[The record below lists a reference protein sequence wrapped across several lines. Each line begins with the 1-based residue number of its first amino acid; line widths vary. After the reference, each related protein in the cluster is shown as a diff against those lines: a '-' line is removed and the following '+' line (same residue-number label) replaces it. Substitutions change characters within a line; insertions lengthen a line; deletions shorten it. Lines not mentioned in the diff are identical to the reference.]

1 MSKLANFG
9 GPSHSSAASGRRVTK
24 RSSPEDWMRRL
35 LIALACFWL
44 LVGVV
49 LPLMDVV
56 DRATHLE
63 LVVKIEEPTE
73 AEKAE
78 DEFRGQVDIAGHV
91 VLLMREEGKKD
102 VLYIDNKAV
111 ETRRGK
117 AEVPGVYVE
126 FFEQRLRRIV
136 TDLARPDPAVDE
148 VLPVKPVDLQ
158 LTAEQRWQLD
168 GELLPPGEN
177 LVVFERFIGMANFF
191 DYFGLKGIT
200 QARTFVALANILLSI
215 TLIGFLV
222 WTLIR
227 PKVPFNQ
234 NGMLTLA
241 ILVVLAFQA
250 FRSIE
255 FLTQYMEASGLAQSV
270 WNSMRVGVYTTVIS
284 VTLAFLYAY
293 GIHRTRMFGKAF
305 FRVVAMI
312 PLFAPTMLY
321 GLSLVYLFGN
331 KGVITTGFFDKL
343 PWLAWDIQLYGLTGI
358 VIAEVVFTFPPA
370 FMILLVALSNT
381 DARLY
386 EASESLG
393 AGKIRTFFTVTI
405 PSIKFG
411 LLSAVFV
418 AFTLSFTDFGA
429 PKVVGGQF
437 NILAVDIYKQVIGQ
451 QNFGMGATVSI
462 ILLIPTVLAF
472 IADRI
477 VQRRATAVVT
487 ARSVPFVPKAHAVRD
502 TVYGSICSLIAAF
515 ILLMVFMAGV
525 ASLVKIWP
533 YAFTNP
539 ERYPQIW
546 TLKHY
551 LFDDVGG
558 GGYKAFWNSIKMAGL
573 TAVFGAIVTFTSAY
587 LIDKTK
593 GATLLRRTAYFLS
606 IIPLALPG
614 LVIGIAYIFF
624 FNKIQLNIPFT
635 GITFYNPFN
644 LLYGTMAILVICNV
658 IHFYTVSFLTATTAI
673 RQLDKEFESVAESMA
688 VPFYKTFLRVTVPVC
703 FPAILE
709 IAVFYFVSSMATVS
723 AVIFLYTS
731 DNPLASVAV
740 INMDDAGDTAPAA
753 AMCMLIVFANV
764 IVRSAAELISRGS
777 SAAPRDGDH
786 DNGGLRV
793 TGWAVQDL
801 IHRTGGK
808 M

>member
-1 MSKLANFG
+1 MTKLERLG
-9 GPSHSSAASGRRVTK
+9 GLFLRSAASGKRVTK
-24 RSSPEDWMRRL
+24 RSSPEDWVRRL
-35 LIALACFWL
+35 LIAFACFWL
-44 LVGVV
+44 MVGVV
-49 LPLMDVV
+49 LPLLDVV
-56 DRATHLE
+56 DRATHIE

-73 AEKAE
+73 QERAE
-78 DEFRGQVDIAGHV
+78 DEFRGQINIGGHV

-102 VLYIDNKAV
+102 VLYINNKPV

-126 FFEQRLRRIV
+126 FWEERFVRIV
-136 TDLARPDPAVDE
+136 CDLVRPDPVVDE
-148 VLPVKPVDLQ
+148 VLPVRPIELKRTP
-158 LTAEQRWQLD
+158 EQRWQLD
-168 GELLPPGEN
+168 DELIPPEEN
-177 LVVFERFIGMANFF
+177 LVVIERFIGMVNFF
-191 DYFGLKGIT
+191 DYFGLKGVS
-200 QARTFVALANILLSI
+200 QPRTFMALANILLAL
-215 TLIGFLV
+215 TLIGFFV
-222 WTLIR
+222 FTLIR
-227 PKVPFNQ
+227 PTVPFNQ
-234 NGMLTLA
+234 NGMLTIA
-241 ILVVLAFQA
+241 ILLLLAFQA
-250 FRSIE
+250 FGAIE
-255 FLTQYMEASGLAQSV
+255 FLTRHMEESGLAQSV
-270 WNSMRVGVYTTVIS
+270 WNSLRVGFYTTVIS

-305 FRVVAMI
+305 FRIVAMI

-331 KGVITTGFFDKL
+331 KGVITTGFFDYF
-343 PWLAWDIQLYGLTGI
+343 PWLAWDIHLYGLTGI

-411 LLSAVFV
+411 LLSAIFV

-472 IADRI
+472 VADRI

-487 ARSVPFVPKAHAVRD
+487 ARSVPFVPKTSRGRD
-502 TVYGSICSLIAAF
+502 LFFGSISSLIAAF

-539 ERYPQIW
+539 EQYPQLW

-551 LFDDVGG
+551 AFDDVGG
-558 GGYKAFWNSIKMAGL
+558 GGYAAFWNSIRMAAL
-573 TAVFGAIVTFTSAY
+573 TAVCGAFITFTSAY

-593 GATLLRRTAYFLS
+593 GTVWLRRTAYFLS

-624 FNKIQLNIPFT
+624 FNKTHLNIPFT
-635 GITFYNPFN
+635 GITFFNPFN
-644 LLYGTMAILVICNV
+644 FLYGTMAILVICNI

-731 DNPLASVAV
+731 ENPIASVAV

-753 AMCMLIVFANV
+753 AILMTATEAIGFSLV
-764 IVRSAAELISRGS
+764 
-777 SAAPRDGDH
+777 
-786 DNGGLRV
+786 
-793 TGWAVQDL
+793 
-801 IHRTGGK
+801 
-808 M
+808 

>member
-1 MSKLANFG
+1 MTKLERLG
-9 GPSHSSAASGRRVTK
+9 GFFFRSAASGKRVTK
-24 RSSPEDWMRRL
+24 RSSPEDWVRRL
-35 LIALACFWL
+35 LIAFACFWL
-44 LVGVV
+44 MVGVV
-49 LPLMDVV
+49 LPLLDVV
-56 DRATHLE
+56 DRATHIE

-73 AEKAE
+73 QERAE
-78 DEFRGQVDIAGHV
+78 DEFRGQINIGGHV

-102 VLYIDNKAV
+102 VLYINNKPV

-126 FFEQRLRRIV
+126 FWEERFTRV
-136 TDLARPDPAVDE
+136 VCDLVRPDPVVDE
-148 VLPVKPVDLQ
+148 VLPVKPIELRR
-158 LTAEQRWQLD
+158 TPEERWQLD
-168 GELLPPGEN
+168 DELIPPEEN
-177 LVVFERFIGMANFF
+177 LVVIERFIGMVNFF
-191 DYFGLKGIT
+191 DYFGLKGVS
-200 QARTFVALANILLSI
+200 QGRTFVALANILLAL
-215 TLIGFLV
+215 TLIGVFV
-222 WTLIR
+222 FSLIR
-227 PKVPFNQ
+227 PTVPFNQ
-234 NGMLTLA
+234 NGMLTIA
-241 ILVVLAFQA
+241 ILLILAFQA
-250 FRSIE
+250 FGAIE
-255 FLTQYMEASGLAQSV
+255 FLTSHMEESGLAQSV
-270 WNSMRVGVYTTVIS
+270 WNSLRVGFYTTVIS

-305 FRVVAMI
+305 FRIVAMI

-331 KGVITTGFFDKL
+331 KGVITTGFFDSL
-343 PWLAWDIQLYGLTGI
+343 PWLAWDIHLYGLTGI

-393 AGKIRTFFTVTI
+393 AGKVRTFFTVTI

-411 LLSAVFV
+411 LLSAIFV

-487 ARSVPFVPKAHAVRD
+487 ARSVPFVPKTSRGRD
-502 TVYGSICSLIAAF
+502 LFYGSISSLIAAF

-539 ERYPQIW
+539 EQYPQLW

-551 LFDDVGG
+551 AFDDVGG
-558 GGYKAFWNSIKMAGL
+558 GGYAAFWNSIRMAAL
-573 TAVFGAIVTFTSAY
+573 TAVCGAFITFTSAY

-593 GATLLRRTAYFLS
+593 GTVWLRRTAYFLS

-624 FNKIQLNIPFT
+624 FNKTHLNIPFT
-635 GITFYNPFN
+635 GITFFNPFN
-644 LLYGTMAILVICNV
+644 FLYGTMAILVICNI

-731 DNPLASVAV
+731 ENPIASVAV

-753 AMCMLIVFANV
+753 AMCMLIVLANV
-764 IVRSAAELISRGS
+764 IVRSLAEFVSR
-777 SAAPRDGDH
+777 RFK
-786 DNGGLRV
+786 RK
-793 TGWAVQDL
+793 TQGWRA
-801 IHRTGGK
+801 R
-808 M
+808 

>member
-1 MSKLANFG
+1 VRKLGSTG
-9 GPSHSSAASGRRVTK
+9 GLAFHPKAGGQRVTK
-24 RSSPEDWMRRL
+24 RSSPEDWVRRV
-35 LIALACFWL
+35 LIAFACVWL
-44 LVGVV
+44 MVGIV
-49 LPLMDVV
+49 LPLLDVV
-56 DRATHLE
+56 DRATHIE

-73 AEKAE
+73 QEKAE
-78 DEFRGQVDIAGHV
+78 DDFRGQINIAGHA

-102 VLYIDNKAV
+102 VLYIDNNPV
-111 ETRRGK
+111 EVSRGK

-126 FFEQRLRRIV
+126 LGDERIERV
-136 TDLARPDPAVDE
+136 VCDLARPDPVSPE
-148 VLPVKPVDLQ
+148 VLSVEPIEVKRRQ
-158 LTAEQRWQLD
+158 GQRWEVS
-168 GELLPPGEN
+168 GELLPAGEN
-177 LVVFERFIGMANFF
+177 LIVIERFIGMVNFF
-191 DYFGLKGIT
+191 DYFGLKGVS
-200 QARTFVALANILLSI
+200 QGRTFIALGNILLAIS
-215 TLIGFLV
+215 LIGFFI
-222 WTLIR
+222 WTLVR
-227 PKVPFNQ
+227 PTVPFNQ
-234 NGMLTLA
+234 NGMITIA
-241 ILVVLAFQA
+241 ILLVLAFQA

-255 FLTQYMEASGLAQSV
+255 FLTQYMEDSGLAQSV
-270 WNSMRVGVYTTVIS
+270 LNSLQVGLYTTFIS

-293 GIHRTRMFGKAF
+293 GIHRTQMFGKAF
-305 FRVVAMI
+305 FRIVAMI

-321 GLSLVYLFGN
+321 GLSLVYMFGN
-331 KGVITTGFFDKL
+331 KGVITTGFFDWL
-343 PWLAWDIQLYGLTGI
+343 PWLAWDIHLYGLRGI

-393 AGKIRTFFTVTI
+393 AGKVRTFFMVTI

-477 VQRRATAVVT
+477 VQRRATAIVT
-487 ARSVPFVPKAHAVRD
+487 ARSVPYVPKVSGARD
-502 TVYGSICSLIAAF
+502 TFFGSICTLIAAF

-533 YAFTNP
+533 YAFTDP
-539 ERYPQIW
+539 DKYPQLW

-551 LFDDVGG
+551 AFDDVGG
-558 GGYKAFWNSIKMAGL
+558 GGYAAFWNSIKMAAL
-573 TAVFGAIVTFTSAY
+573 TAVFGAFITFTSAY

-593 GATLLRRTAYFLS
+593 GAVMLRRIAYFLS
-606 IIPLALPG
+606 ILPLALPG

-624 FNKIQLNIPFT
+624 FNKTHLSIPFT
-635 GITFYNPFN
+635 GIEFYNPFN
-644 LLYGTMAILVICNV
+644 LLYGTMAILIICNI

-709 IAVFYFVSSMATVS
+709 ISVFYFVSSMATVS

-764 IVRSAAELISRGS
+764 VVRSFAELISR
-777 SAAPRDGDH
+777 RFK
-786 DNGGLRV
+786 RR
-793 TGWAVQDL
+793 TQGWRA
-801 IHRTGGK
+801 R
-808 M
+808 

>member
-1 MSKLANFG
+1 MREFDDQRGLSLK
-9 GPSHSSAASGRRVTK
+9 SEASGKRVTK
-24 RSSPEDWMRRL
+24 RSSAEDWVRRL
-35 LIALACFWL
+35 LIAFACLWL
-44 LVGVV
+44 VVGIV

-56 DRATHLE
+56 DRATHIE

-73 AEKAE
+73 QEKAE
-78 DEFRGQVDIAGHV
+78 DDFRGQIDVAGHV

-102 VLYIDNKAV
+102 VLYIDNKPAAA
-111 ETRRGK
+111 RRGK
-117 AEVPGVYVE
+117 AEVSGVYVE
-126 FFEQRLRRIV
+126 FGNERLERIV
-136 TDLARPDPAVDE
+136 CDLARPDPMSED
-148 VLPVKPVDLQ
+148 VLPVEPI
-158 LTAEQRWQLD
+158 EIIRGEGQRWIVN
-168 GELLPPGEN
+168 GEFLPPGEN
-177 LVVFERFIGMANFF
+177 LVLIERFIGMVNFF
-191 DYFGLKGIT
+191 DYFGLTGIS
-200 QARTFVALANILLSI
+200 QGRTFVALGNILLALS
-215 TLIGFLV
+215 LIGFFV
-222 WTLIR
+222 YSLIR
-227 PKVPFNQ
+227 PTMPFNQ
-234 NGMLTLA
+234 NGMLTIA
-241 ILVVLAFQA
+241 ILLVLAFQA

-255 FLTQYMEASGLAQSV
+255 FLAQYMQSSGLAQSV
-270 WNSMRVGVYTTVIS
+270 WNSLRVGLYTTAIS

-293 GIHRTRMFGKAF
+293 GIHRTQMIGKAF
-305 FRVVAMI
+305 FRIVAMI

-321 GLSLVYLFGN
+321 GLSLVYMFGN
-331 KGVITTGFFDKL
+331 KGVITTGFFNSL
-343 PWLAWDIQLYGLTGI
+343 PWLAWDIHLYGLTGI

-393 AGKIRTFFTVTI
+393 AGKVRTFFTVTI

-411 LLSAVFV
+411 LLSAIFV

-477 VQRRATAVVT
+477 VQRRATAIVT
-487 ARSVPFVPKAHAVRD
+487 ARSVPYMPKTSRLRD
-502 TVYGSICSLIAAF
+502 TFFGSICSLIAAF

-539 ERYPQIW
+539 ERYPQLW
-546 TLKHY
+546 TLAHY
-551 LFDDVGG
+551 SFDDVGG
-558 GGYKAFWNSIKMAGL
+558 GGYAAFWNSIRMAAL
-573 TAVFGAIVTFTSAY
+573 TALVGAIVTFTSAY

-593 GATLLRRTAYFLS
+593 GTVWLRRTAYFLS
-606 IIPLALPG
+606 ILPLALPG

-624 FNKIQLNIPFT
+624 FNKTHLSIPFT
-635 GITFYNPFN
+635 GITFFNPFN
-644 LLYGTMAILVICNV
+644 FLYGTMAILVICNI

-688 VPFYKTFLRVTVPVC
+688 VPFYRTFMRVTVPVC

-709 IAVFYFVSSMATVS
+709 IAVFYFVSSMATVA
-723 AVIFLYTS
+723 AVIFLYSS

-764 IVRSAAELISRGS
+764 IVRSLAELISR
-777 SAAPRDGDH
+777 RFK
-786 DNGGLRV
+786 RR
-793 TGWAVQDL
+793 TQGWRA
-801 IHRTGGK
+801 R
-808 M
+808 

>member
-1 MSKLANFG
+1 
-9 GPSHSSAASGRRVTK
+9 V
-24 RSSPEDWMRRL
+24 RRL
-35 LIALACFWL
+35 LIAFACFWL
-44 LVGVV
+44 IVGIV
-49 LPLMDVV
+49 LPLLDVV
-56 DRATHLE
+56 ERATHIE

-73 AEKAE
+73 QERAA
-78 DEFRGQVDIAGHV
+78 DDFRGQITVAGHI
-91 VLLMREEGKKD
+91 VLLLREEGKKD
-102 VLYIDNKAV
+102 VLYIDSKPVQA
-111 ETRRGK
+111 RRGK

-126 FFEQRLRRIV
+126 FAEERLERV
-136 TDLARPDPAVDE
+136 VCDLARPDSMSED
-148 VLPVKPVDLQ
+148 VLPVEPIEV
-158 LTAEQRWQLD
+158 ERGEGQRWKVS
-168 GELLPPGEN
+168 GELLPPGED
-177 LVVFERFIGMANFF
+177 LVVVKRFIGMANFF
-191 DYFGLKGIT
+191 DYFGLKGIS
-200 QARTFVALANILLSI
+200 QGRTFIALGNILLAFS
-215 TLIGFLV
+215 LIGFFVYTLV
-222 WTLIR
+222 R
-227 PKVPFNQ
+227 PTVPFNQ
-234 NGMLTLA
+234 RGMLTIA
-241 ILVVLAFQA
+241 ILLVLAFQA

-255 FLTQYMEASGLAQSV
+255 FLTQYMESSGLAQSV
-270 WNSMRVGVYTTVIS
+270 WNSLRVGLYTTFIS
-284 VTLAFLYAY
+284 VSLAFLYAY
-293 GIHRTRMFGKAF
+293 GIHRTQMFGKAF
-305 FRVVAMI
+305 FRIVAMI

-321 GLSLVYLFGN
+321 GLSLVYMFGN
-331 KGVITTGFFDKL
+331 KGVITTGFFDYF
-343 PWLAWDIQLYGLTGI
+343 PWLAWDIHLYGFVGI

-393 AGKIRTFFTVTI
+393 AGKIRTFFKVTI

-411 LLSAVFV
+411 LLSAIFV

-477 VQRRATAVVT
+477 VQRRATAIVT
-487 ARSVPFVPKAHAVRD
+487 ARSVPYVPKANRARD
-502 TVYGSICSLIAAF
+502 SFFGSICTLIAAF

-525 ASLVKIWP
+525 ASLVKTWP

-539 ERYPQIW
+539 ELYPQIW
-546 TLKHY
+546 TLAHY
-551 LFDDVGG
+551 AFDDVGG
-558 GGYKAFWNSIKMAGL
+558 GGYPAFWNSIRMAAL
-573 TAVFGAIVTFTSAY
+573 TALFGVVVTFTSAF

-593 GATLLRRTAYFLS
+593 GTVWLRRTAYFLS
-606 IIPLALPG
+606 ILPLALPG

-624 FNKIQLNIPFT
+624 FNKTHLSIPFT
-635 GITFYNPFN
+635 GIEFYNPFN
-644 LLYGTMAILVICNV
+644 LLYGTMAILVICNI

-709 IAVFYFVSSMATVS
+709 ISVFYFVSSMATVS
-723 AVIFLYTS
+723 AVIFLYSS

-764 IVRSAAELISRGS
+764 MVRSLAELVSR
-777 SAAPRDGDH
+777 RFK
-786 DNGGLRV
+786 RR
-793 TGWAVQDL
+793 TQGWRA
-801 IHRTGGK
+801 R
-808 M
+808 

>member
-1 MSKLANFG
+1 MSLLENIGGFAFNF
-9 GPSHSSAASGRRVTK
+9 AASGDRVTK
-24 RSSPEDWMRRL
+24 RSSAEDWVRRI
-35 LIALACFWL
+35 LIAFACFWL
-44 LVGVV
+44 IVGIV

-56 DRATHLE
+56 ERATHIE

-73 AEKAE
+73 QEKAAG
-78 DEFRGQVDIAGHV
+78 DFRGQIDVAGHT
-91 VLLMREEGKKD
+91 VLLMMEEGKKE
-102 VLYIDNKAV
+102 VLYIDNNPVK
-111 ETRRGK
+111 TRQRK
-117 AEVPGVYVE
+117 AEVSGVYVE
-126 FFEQRLRRIV
+126 LGDERINRV
-136 TDLARPDPAVDE
+136 VCDLARPDPMSKDVLAVEDIDVRRGE
-148 VLPVKPVDLQ
+148 G
-158 LTAEQRWQLD
+158 QRWEVS
-168 GELLPPGEN
+168 GELFPPGEN
-177 LVVFERFIGMANFF
+177 LVVVKRFIGMVNFF
-191 DYFGLKGIT
+191 EYFGLRGIS
-200 QARTFVALANILLSI
+200 QGRTFIALGNILLAI
-215 TLIGFLV
+215 TLIGFFV

-227 PKVPFNQ
+227 PTVPFNQ
-234 NGMLTLA
+234 NGMITVA
-241 ILVVLAFQA
+241 ILLVLAFQA

-255 FLTQYMEASGLAQSV
+255 FLTQYMESSGLAQSV
-270 WNSMRVGVYTTVIS
+270 WNSLRVGLYTTFIS

-293 GIHRTRMFGKAF
+293 GIHRTQMFGKAF
-305 FRVVAMI
+305 FRIVAMI

-321 GLSLVYLFGN
+321 GLSLVYMFGN
-331 KGVITTGFFDKL
+331 KGVITTGFFNYL
-343 PWLAWDIQLYGLTGI
+343 PWLAWDIHLYGLTGI

-393 AGKIRTFFTVTI
+393 AGKIKTFFKVTI

-411 LLSAVFV
+411 LLSAIFV

-477 VQRRATAVVT
+477 VQRRATAIVT
-487 ARSVPFVPKAHAVRD
+487 ARAVPYSPKANRARD
-502 TVYGSICSLIAAF
+502 TFYGSVCTLIAAF

-539 ERYPQIW
+539 EQYPQIW

-551 LFDDVGG
+551 AFDDVGG
-558 GGYKAFWNSIKMAGL
+558 GGYAAFWNSIRMAAL
-573 TAVFGAIVTFTSAY
+573 TALFGAVVTFTSAY

-593 GATLLRRTAYFLS
+593 GTVWLRRIAYFLS
-606 IIPLALPG
+606 ILPLALPG

-624 FNKIQLNIPFT
+624 FNNTHLSIPFT
-635 GITFYNPFN
+635 WIEFYNPFN
-644 LLYGTMAILVICNV
+644 LLYGTMAILVICNI

-723 AVIFLYTS
+723 AVIFLYSS

-740 INMDDAGDTAPAA
+740 INMSDAGDTAPAA

-764 IVRSAAELISRGS
+764 IVRSLAELVSR
-777 SAAPRDGDH
+777 RFK
-786 DNGGLRV
+786 RK
-793 TGWAVQDL
+793 TQGWRA
-801 IHRTGGK
+801 R
-808 M
+808 

>member
-1 MSKLANFG
+1 MLERFG
-9 GPSHSSAASGRRVTK
+9 GLSVHSADSGRRVTK
-24 RSSPEDWMRRL
+24 RSSAEDWVRRL
-35 LIALACFWL
+35 LIAFACFWL
-44 LVGVV
+44 MVGVV
-49 LPLMDVV
+49 LPLLDVV
-56 DRATHLE
+56 DRATHIE
-63 LVVKIEEPTE
+63 LAVKIEEPTE

-78 DEFRGQVDIAGHV
+78 DEFRGQIDIGGHV
-91 VLLMREEGKKD
+91 VLLMREEGQKD
-102 VLYIDNKAV
+102 VLYINNKPVAA
-111 ETRRGK
+111 RRGK
-117 AEVPGVYVE
+117 AEVPGVFVE
-126 FFEQRLRRIV
+126 FREERFVRVIC
-136 TDLARPDPAVDE
+136 DLARPDPISEE
-148 VLPVKPVDLQ
+148 VLPIQPI
-158 LTAEQRWQLD
+158 
-168 GELLPPGEN
+168 ELERNLAGQWLLNDVLFPPDEN
-177 LVVFERFIGMANFF
+177 LVLVERFIGMANFF
-191 DYFGLKGIT
+191 DYFGLKGIS
-200 QARTFVALANILLSI
+200 QGRTFMALANILLAI
-215 TLIGFLV
+215 VLIGFFV
-222 WTLIR
+222 FTLIR
-227 PKVPFNQ
+227 PTVPFNQ
-234 NGMLTLA
+234 NGMITIA
-241 ILVVLAFQA
+241 ILLVLAFQA
-250 FRSIE
+250 FGAIE
-255 FLTQYMEASGLAQSV
+255 FLTRHMEESGLAQSV
-270 WNSMRVGVYTTVIS
+270 WNSLRVGFYTTIIS

-305 FRVVAMI
+305 FRIVAMI

-321 GLSLVYLFGN
+321 GLSLVYMFGN

-343 PWLAWDIQLYGLTGI
+343 PWLAWDIHLYGLTGI

-393 AGKIRTFFTVTI
+393 ASKVRTFFTVTI

-411 LLSAVFV
+411 LLSAIFV

-487 ARSVPFVPKAHAVRD
+487 ARSVPFVPQASRVRD
-502 TVYGSICSLIAAF
+502 FFYGSISSLIATF

-539 ERYPQIW
+539 EQYPQIW

-551 LFDDVGG
+551 AFDDVGG
-558 GGYKAFWNSIKMAGL
+558 GGYAAFWNSIRMAAL
-573 TAVFGAIVTFTSAY
+573 TAICGAFITFTSAY

-593 GATLLRRTAYFLS
+593 GTVWLRRTAYFLS

-624 FNKIQLNIPFT
+624 FNKTQLNIPFT
-635 GITFYNPFN
+635 GITFFNPFN
-644 LLYGTMAILVICNV
+644 FLYGTMAILVICNI

-723 AVIFLYTS
+723 AVIFLYSS

-753 AMCMLIVFANV
+753 AMCMLIVIANI
-764 IVRSAAELISRGS
+764 IVRSLAELISR
-777 SAAPRDGDH
+777 RFK
-786 DNGGLRV
+786 RK
-793 TGWAVQDL
+793 TQGW
-801 IHRTGGK
+801 RSR
-808 M
+808 

>member
-1 MSKLANFG
+1 VSLLEHLGELFSISAGSKQ
-9 GPSHSSAASGRRVTK
+9 RVTK
-24 RSSPEDWMRRL
+24 KSSGEDWARRL

-44 LVGVV
+44 VVGVV
-49 LPLMDVV
+49 LPLLDVV
-56 DRATHLE
+56 DRATHIE
-63 LVVKIEEPTE
+63 LVVKVEEPTE
-73 AEKAE
+73 QEKAE
-78 DEFRGQVDIAGHV
+78 DDFRGQIDIAGHV
-91 VLLMREEGKKD
+91 VLLVREAGKRD
-102 VLYIDNKAV
+102 VLYIDNKQV
-111 ETRRGK
+111 EARRGK
-117 AEVPGVYVE
+117 AEAPGVYVE
-126 FFEQRLRRIV
+126 FSDERIERIV
-136 TDLARPDPAVDE
+136 CDLARPDPISQE
-148 VLPVKPVDLQ
+148 TLPIEPIEIKR
-158 LTAEQRWQLD
+158 TAQQRWQVD
-168 GELLPPGEN
+168 DVVMPPEDELV
-177 LVVFERFIGMANFF
+177 LVKRFIGMANFF
-191 DYFGLKGIT
+191 DYFGLKGVS
-200 QARTFVALANILLSI
+200 QGRTFIALANILLAI
-215 TLIGFLV
+215 ALIGFFV
-222 WTLIR
+222 FTLIR
-227 PKVPFNQ
+227 PSVPFNQ
-234 NGMLTLA
+234 SGMLTIA
-241 ILVVLAFQA
+241 ILLILVFQA
-250 FRSIE
+250 FGAID
-255 FLTQYMEASGLAQSV
+255 FLTSHMEASGLAQSV
-270 WNSMRVGVYTTVIS
+270 WNSLRVGLYTTFIS

-305 FRVVAMI
+305 FRIVAMI

-321 GLSLVYLFGN
+321 GLSLVYMFGN
-331 KGVITTGFFDKL
+331 KGVITTGFFDYF
-343 PWLAWDIQLYGLTGI
+343 PWLAWDIHLYGLTGI

-393 AGKIRTFFTVTI
+393 ASKVRTFFTVTI

-487 ARSVPFVPKAHAVRD
+487 ARSVPLVPKTSRVRD
-502 TVYGSICSLIAAF
+502 TFYGIICSLIAAF

-539 ERYPQIW
+539 EQYPQLW

-558 GGYKAFWNSIKMAGL
+558 GGYAAFWNSIEMSAL
-573 TAVFGAIVTFTSAY
+573 TALCGAFITFTSAY

-593 GATLLRRTAYFLS
+593 GTVWLRRSAYFLS

-624 FNKIQLNIPFT
+624 FNKTQLSIPFT

-644 LLYGTMAILVICNV
+644 LLYGTMAILVISNI

-731 DNPLASVAV
+731 ENPLASVAV

-764 IVRSAAELISRGS
+764 IVRSLAELVSR
-777 SAAPRDGDH
+777 RFK
-786 DNGGLRV
+786 RK
-793 TGWAVQDL
+793 TQGW
-801 IHRTGGK
+801 RSR
-808 M
+808 

>member
-1 MSKLANFG
+1 MLERFG
-9 GPSHSSAASGRRVTK
+9 GLSVHSADSGRRVTK
-24 RSSPEDWMRRL
+24 RSSAEDWVRRL
-35 LIALACFWL
+35 LIAFACFWL
-44 LVGVV
+44 MVGVV
-49 LPLMDVV
+49 LPLLDVV
-56 DRATHLE
+56 DRATHIE
-63 LVVKIEEPTE
+63 LMVKIEEPTE

-78 DEFRGQVDIAGHV
+78 DEFRGQIDIGGHV
-91 VLLMREEGKKD
+91 VLLMREEGQKD
-102 VLYIDNKAV
+102 VLYINNKPVAA
-111 ETRRGK
+111 RRGK
-117 AEVPGVYVE
+117 AEVPGVFVE
-126 FFEQRLRRIV
+126 FREERFQRIIC
-136 TDLARPDPAVDE
+136 DLARPDPVSEE
-148 VLPVKPVDLQ
+148 VLPIQPI
-158 LTAEQRWQLD
+158 
-168 GELLPPGEN
+168 ELKRNPAGQWLLNDELFPPEEN
-177 LVVFERFIGMANFF
+177 LVLVERFIGMANFF
-191 DYFGLKGIT
+191 DYFGLKGIS
-200 QARTFVALANILLSI
+200 QGRTFMALANILLAI
-215 TLIGFLV
+215 TLIGFFV
-222 WTLIR
+222 FTLIR
-227 PKVPFNQ
+227 PTVPFNQ
-234 NGMLTLA
+234 NGMLTIA
-241 ILVVLAFQA
+241 ILLVLAFQA
-250 FRSIE
+250 FGAIE
-255 FLTQYMEASGLAQSV
+255 FLTRHMEESGLAQSV
-270 WNSMRVGVYTTVIS
+270 WNSLRVGFYTTVIS

-305 FRVVAMI
+305 FRIVAMI

-343 PWLAWDIQLYGLTGI
+343 PWLAWDIHLYGLTGI

-393 AGKIRTFFTVTI
+393 ASKIRTFFTVTI

-411 LLSAVFV
+411 LLSAIFV

-487 ARSVPFVPKAHAVRD
+487 ARSVPFVPQASRVRD
-502 TVYGSICSLIAAF
+502 LFYGSISSLIATF

-539 ERYPQIW
+539 EQYPQIW

-551 LFDDVGG
+551 AFDDVGG
-558 GGYKAFWNSIKMAGL
+558 GGYAAFWNSIRMAAL
-573 TAVFGAIVTFTSAY
+573 TAVCGAFITFTSAY

-593 GATLLRRTAYFLS
+593 GTVWLRRTAYFLS

-624 FNKIQLNIPFT
+624 FNKTQLNIPFT
-635 GITFYNPFN
+635 GITFFNPFN
-644 LLYGTMAILVICNV
+644 FLYGTMAILVICNI

-723 AVIFLYTS
+723 AVIFLYSS

-753 AMCMLIVFANV
+753 AMCMLIVIANI
-764 IVRSAAELISRGS
+764 IVRSLAELVSR
-777 SAAPRDGDH
+777 RFK
-786 DNGGLRV
+786 RK
-793 TGWAVQDL
+793 TQGW
-801 IHRTGGK
+801 RSR
-808 M
+808 

>member
-1 MSKLANFG
+1 MRKFDSLEGLSLTSEASKKRITKK
-9 GPSHSSAASGRRVTK
+9 SSREDWVRRV
-24 RSSPEDWMRRL
+24 
-35 LIALACFWL
+35 LIAFACFWL
-44 LVGVV
+44 LVGIVF
-49 LPLMDVV
+49 PLIDVV
-56 DRATHLE
+56 DRATHIE
-63 LVVKIEEPTE
+63 LVVRIEEPTE
-73 AEKAE
+73 QEKAE
-78 DEFRGQVDIAGHV
+78 DDFRGQINVAGHS
-91 VLLMREEGKKD
+91 VLLMLEDGKKE
-102 VLYIDNKAV
+102 VLYIDGKPV
-111 ETRRGK
+111 ETRRRV
-117 AEVPGVYVE
+117 AEVSGVYVE
-126 FFEQRLRRIV
+126 LGDERIDRV
-136 TDLARPDPAVDE
+136 VCDIARPDPLSE
-148 VLPVKPVDLQ
+148 EILPVSPIEIVR
-158 LTAEQRWQLD
+158 TAGQRWQVS
-168 GELLPPGEN
+168 GELLSAGN
-177 LVVFERFIGMANFF
+177 DTMVIQRFIGLRNFF
-191 DYFGLKGIT
+191 DYFGLKGIS
-200 QARTFVALANILLSI
+200 QGRTFVALANILLAI
-215 TLIGFLV
+215 VLIVFLV
-222 WTLIR
+222 YTLIR
-227 PKVPFNQ
+227 PTVPFNQ
-234 NGMLTLA
+234 NSMLTLA
-241 ILVVLAFQA
+241 ILVLLAFQA
-250 FRSIE
+250 FGAIE
-255 FLTQYMEASGLAQSV
+255 FLIQYMQESTLAQSV
-270 WNSMRVGVYTTVIS
+270 WNSLRVGLYTTIIS

-293 GIHRTRMFGKAF
+293 GIHRTLMVGKAF
-305 FRVVAMI
+305 FRIVAMI

-321 GLSLVYLFGN
+321 GLSLVYMFGN
-331 KGVITTGFFDKL
+331 KGVITTGFFESL
-343 PWLAWDIQLYGLTGI
+343 PWLAWDINLYGLTGI

-386 EASESLG
+386 EAAESLG
-393 AGKIRTFFTVTI
+393 AGKVRTFFTVTI

-411 LLSAVFV
+411 LLSAIFV

-429 PKVVGGQF
+429 PKIVGGQF

-477 VQRRATAVVT
+477 VQRRATAIVT
-487 ARSVPFVPKAHAVRD
+487 ARSVPFTPNTSRLRD
-502 TVYGSICSLIAAF
+502 TIFGSICSLIAAF

-539 ERYPQIW
+539 EKYPQLW
-546 TLKHY
+546 TLKNY
-551 LFDDVGG
+551 AFDDVGG
-558 GGYKAFWNSIKMAGL
+558 GGYRAFWNSIKMAGL
-573 TAVFGAIVTFTSAY
+573 TAIFGAFVTFTSAY

-593 GATLLRRTAYFLS
+593 GAAWLRRSAYFLS
-606 IIPLALPG
+606 ILPLALPG

-624 FNKIQLNIPFT
+624 FNKTHFTIPFT
-635 GITFYNPFN
+635 GIEFWNPFN

-740 INMDDAGDTAPAA
+740 VNMDDAGDTAPAA

-764 IVRSAAELISRGS
+764 IVRSAAELVSRRFKRKTQ
-777 SAAPRDGDH
+777 AWRD
-786 DNGGLRV
+786 R
-793 TGWAVQDL
+793 
-801 IHRTGGK
+801 
-808 M
+808 

>member
-1 MSKLANFG
+1 MAFSPKAG
-9 GPSHSSAASGRRVTK
+9 GQRVIK
-24 RSSPEDWMRRL
+24 KSSPEDWVRRV
-35 LIALACFWL
+35 LIAFACFWL
-44 LVGVV
+44 IVGIV

-56 DRATHLE
+56 DRATHIE

-73 AEKAE
+73 QEKAE
-78 DEFRGQVDIAGHV
+78 DDFRGQIDVAGHT

-102 VLYIDNKAV
+102 VLFIDNKPV

-117 AEVPGVYVE
+117 AEIAGVYVE
-126 FFEQRLRRIV
+126 FGDERIQRIV
-136 TDLARPDPAVDE
+136 CDLARPDSMSEDVISVEPIE
-148 VLPVKPVDLQ
+148 V
-158 LTAEQRWQLD
+158 EREGQRWKVS
-168 GELLPPGEN
+168 GALLPAGEN
-177 LVVFERFIGMANFF
+177 LIVIERFIGMVNFF
-191 DYFGLKGIT
+191 DYFGLKGVS
-200 QARTFVALANILLSI
+200 QGRTFIALGNILLAI
-215 TLIGFLV
+215 TLIGFFV
-222 WTLIR
+222 WTLVR
-227 PKVPFNQ
+227 PTVPFNQ
-234 NGMLTLA
+234 NGMLTIAVL
-241 ILVVLAFQA
+241 LVLAFQA

-270 WNSMRVGVYTTVIS
+270 WNSLRVGLYTTFIS

-293 GIHRTRMFGKAF
+293 GIHRTQMFGKAF
-305 FRVVAMI
+305 FRIVAMI

-321 GLSLVYLFGN
+321 GLSLVYMFGN
-331 KGVITTGFFDKL
+331 KGVITTGFFDWL
-343 PWLAWDIQLYGLTGI
+343 PWLAWDIHLYGFRGI

-393 AGKIRTFFTVTI
+393 AGKVRTFFMVTI
-405 PSIKFG
+405 PSTKFG

-477 VQRRATAVVT
+477 VQRRATAIVT
-487 ARSVPFVPKAHAVRD
+487 ARSVPYVPKANRARD
-502 TVYGSICSLIAAF
+502 TFFGSICSLIATF

-539 ERYPQIW
+539 EQYPQIW
-546 TLKHY
+546 TLMHY
-551 LFDDVGG
+551 AFDDVGG
-558 GGYKAFWNSIKMAGL
+558 GGYAAFWNSIKMAAL
-573 TAVFGAIVTFTSAY
+573 TAVIGAFVTFTSAY

-593 GATLLRRTAYFLS
+593 GAVMLRRIAYFLS
-606 IIPLALPG
+606 ILPLALPG

-624 FNKIQLNIPFT
+624 FNKTHLSIPFT
-635 GITFYNPFN
+635 GIEFYNPFN
-644 LLYGTMAILVICNV
+644 LLYGTMAILIICNI
-658 IHFYTVSFLTATTAI
+658 IHFYTVSFLIATTAI
-673 RQLDKEFESVAESMA
+673 RQLDKEFEPVAESMA

-703 FPAILE
+703 FPLRGTSCGS
-709 IAVFYFVSSMATVS
+709 FDCGFV
-723 AVIFLYTS
+723 IS
-731 DNPLASVAV
+731 DFGLN
-740 INMDDAGDTAPAA
+740 
-753 AMCMLIVFANV
+753 
-764 IVRSAAELISRGS
+764 
-777 SAAPRDGDH
+777 RDG
-786 DNGGLRV
+786 
-793 TGWAVQDL
+793 L
-801 IHRTGGK
+801 IRFGIWDSGFRIE
-808 M
+808 MN

>member
-1 MSKLANFG
+1 VSKLESTAGLAF
-9 GPSHSSAASGRRVTK
+9 SSKSSGRRVTK

-49 LPLMDVV
+49 LPLLDVV
-56 DRATHLE
+56 DRATHIE
-63 LVVKIEEPTE
+63 LVVRIEEPTE

-78 DEFRGQVDIAGHV
+78 DDFRGQIDIAGHV
-91 VLLMREEGKKD
+91 VLLMREDGQKD
-102 VLYIDNKAV
+102 VLYINNQPV
-111 ETRRGK
+111 EARRGK

-126 FFEQRLRRIV
+126 FYEEQLKRV
-136 TDLARPDPAVDE
+136 VCDLARPDPAVED
-148 VLPVKPVDLQ
+148 VLPVKPVEVRRTSQENWQVDDRL
-158 LTAEQRWQLD
+158 LTRQ
-168 GELLPPGEN
+168 EN
-177 LVVFERFIGMANFF
+177 LAVIERFIGMANFF

-200 QARTFVALANILLSI
+200 QGRTFIALANILLSL
-215 TLIGFLV
+215 TLIGFFV

-227 PKVPFNQ
+227 PTVPFNQ

-241 ILVVLAFQA
+241 ILLILAFQA

-255 FLTQYMEASGLAQSV
+255 FLTHYMEASGLAQSV
-270 WNSMRVGVYTTVIS
+270 WNSMRVGFYTTVIS

-343 PWLAWDIQLYGLTGI
+343 PWLAWDIHLYGLTGI

-393 AGKIRTFFTVTI
+393 AGKVRTFFSVTI

-487 ARSVPFVPKAHAVRD
+487 ARSVPFVPKAHPLRD
-502 TVYGSICSLIAAF
+502 TAYGGICSLIATF

-558 GGYKAFWNSIKMAGL
+558 GGYAAFWNSIEMAGL

-593 GATLLRRTAYFLS
+593 GAVLLRRTAYFLS

-624 FNKIQLNIPFT
+624 FNKTHLNIPFT
-635 GITFYNPFN
+635 GIQFYNPFN
-644 LLYGTMAILVICNV
+644 LLYGTMAILIICNV

-764 IVRSAAELISRGS
+764 VVRSLAELVSR
-777 SAAPRDGDH
+777 RFK
-786 DNGGLRV
+786 RK
-793 TGWAVQDL
+793 TQGW
-801 IHRTGGK
+801 RER
-808 M
+808 

>member
-1 MSKLANFG
+1 M
-9 GPSHSSAASGRRVTK
+9 
-24 RSSPEDWMRRL
+24 
-35 LIALACFWL
+35 
-44 LVGVV
+44 VGIV
-49 LPLMDVV
+49 LPLLDVV
-56 DRATHLE
+56 DRATHIE

-73 AEKAE
+73 QEKAE
-78 DEFRGQVDIAGHV
+78 DDFRGQIDVAGHV

-102 VLYIDNKAV
+102 VLYIDNKPV
-111 ETRRGK
+111 EARRGK
-117 AEVPGVYVE
+117 AEISGVYVE
-126 FFEQRLRRIV
+126 LGAERIERV
-136 TDLARPDPAVDE
+136 VCDLARPDPMSED
-148 VLPVKPVDLQ
+148 VLPVEPI
-158 LTAEQRWQLD
+158 EIER
-168 GELLPPGEN
+168 GEGQAWKVSGEFLPMGEN
-177 LVVFERFIGMANFF
+177 LVIVERFIGMVNFF
-191 DYFGLKGIT
+191 DYFGLTGIS
-200 QARTFVALANILLSI
+200 QGRTFVALGNILLALS
-215 TLIGFLV
+215 LIGFFIY
-222 WTLIR
+222 TLIR
-227 PKVPFNQ
+227 PTVPFNQ
-234 NGMLTLA
+234 NGMLTIA
-241 ILVVLAFQA
+241 ILLVLAFQA

-255 FLTQYMEASGLAQSV
+255 FLAQYMEASGLAQSV
-270 WNSMRVGVYTTVIS
+270 WNSLRVGLYTTVIS
-284 VTLAFLYAY
+284 VSLAFLYAY
-293 GIHRTRMFGKAF
+293 GIHRTQMFGKAF
-305 FRVVAMI
+305 FRIVAMI

-321 GLSLVYLFGN
+321 GLSLVYMFGN
-331 KGVITTGFFDKL
+331 KGVITTGFFDHY
-343 PWLAWDIQLYGLTGI
+343 PWLAWDIHLYGLTGI

-393 AGKIRTFFTVTI
+393 AGKIKTFFKVTI

-411 LLSAVFV
+411 LLSAIFV

-472 IADRI
+472 IADRV
-477 VQRRATAVVT
+477 VQRRATAIVT
-487 ARSVPFVPKAHAVRD
+487 ARSVPYMPKANRVRD
-502 TVYGSICSLIAAF
+502 NFFGSICTLIAAF

-551 LFDDVGG
+551 TFDDVGG
-558 GGYKAFWNSIKMAGL
+558 GGYAAFWNSIRMAAL
-573 TAVFGAIVTFTSAY
+573 TALCGAFVTFTSAY

-593 GATLLRRTAYFLS
+593 GTVWLRRTAYFLS
-606 IIPLALPG
+606 ILPLALPG

-624 FNKIQLNIPFT
+624 FNKTHLSIPFT
-635 GITFYNPFN
+635 GITFFNPFN
-644 LLYGTMAILVICNV
+644 FLYGTMAILVICNI

-709 IAVFYFVSSMATVS
+709 ISVFYFVSSMATVS

-764 IVRSAAELISRGS
+764 IVRSLAELISR
-777 SAAPRDGDH
+777 RFK
-786 DNGGLRV
+786 RR
-793 TGWAVQDL
+793 TQGWRA
-801 IHRTGGK
+801 R
-808 M
+808 

>member
-1 MSKLANFG
+1 MTALENALGFVFG
-9 GPSHSSAASGRRVTK
+9 SRGDSQRVTQK
-24 RSSPEDWMRRL
+24 TSSEDWMRRL

-49 LPLMDVV
+49 LPLLDVV
-56 DRATHLE
+56 DRATHIE
-63 LVVKIEEPTE
+63 LVVKIEEPTA
-73 AEKAE
+73 AEKEE
-78 DEFRGQVDIAGHV
+78 DDFRGQIDIAGHS
-91 VLLMREEGKKD
+91 VLLMREDGKRD
-102 VLYIDNKAV
+102 VLYINNKPV
-111 ETRRGK
+111 QTRRGK
-117 AEVPGVYVE
+117 GEVPGVYVE
-126 FFEQRLRRIV
+126 FHQERLRRIV
-136 TDLARPDPAVDE
+136 VDLARPDPISEE
-148 VLPVKPVDLQ
+148 VLPIEPVEAL
-158 LTAEQRWQLD
+158 LTTQQRWRVNENLM
-168 GELLPPGEN
+168 PAGEN
-177 LVVFERFIGMANFF
+177 LMLVERFIGLANFF
-191 DYFGLKGIT
+191 DYFGLKGIS
-200 QARTFVALANILLSI
+200 QGRTFVALANILLSI
-215 TLIGFLV
+215 TLIGFLI

-227 PKVPFNQ
+227 PTVPFNQ

-241 ILVVLAFQA
+241 ILLVLAFQA

-343 PWLAWDIQLYGLTGI
+343 PWLAWDIHLYGLTGI

-411 LLSAVFV
+411 LLSATFV

-487 ARSVPFVPKAHAVRD
+487 ARSVPFAPKTSPLRD
-502 TVYGSICSLIAAF
+502 TIYGSICSAIAAF

-539 ERYPQIW
+539 DRYPQLW
-546 TLKHY
+546 TLSHY
-551 LFDDVGG
+551 TFDDVGG
-558 GGYKAFWNSIKMAGL
+558 GGYAAFWNSIKMAGL
-573 TAVFGAIVTFTSAY
+573 TAVFGAFVTFTSAY

-593 GATLLRRTAYFLS
+593 GAVLLRRAAYFLS

-624 FNKIQLNIPFT
+624 FNKPQLGIPFT
-635 GITFYNPFN
+635 DITFYNPFN
-644 LLYGTMAILVICNV
+644 LLYGTMAILIICNI

-723 AVIFLYTS
+723 AVIFLYSS

-764 IVRSAAELISRGS
+764 VVRSFAELVSR
-777 SAAPRDGDH
+777 RFK
-786 DNGGLRV
+786 RK
-793 TGWAVQDL
+793 TQGWRA
-801 IHRTGGK
+801 R
-808 M
+808 

>member
-1 MSKLANFG
+1 VSLLEHLGELFSNSAGSKQ
-9 GPSHSSAASGRRVTK
+9 RVTK
-24 RSSPEDWMRRL
+24 KSSGEDWVRRL

-44 LVGVV
+44 VVGVV
-49 LPLMDVV
+49 LPLLDVV
-56 DRATHLE
+56 DRATHIE
-63 LVVKIEEPTE
+63 LVVKVEEPTE
-73 AEKAE
+73 QEKAE
-78 DEFRGQVDIAGHV
+78 DDFRGQIDIAGHV
-91 VLLMREEGKKD
+91 VLLVREAGKRD
-102 VLYIDNKAV
+102 VLYIDNKQV
-111 ETRRGK
+111 EARRGK

-126 FFEQRLRRIV
+126 FRDERIERIV
-136 TDLARPDPAVDE
+136 CDLARPDPIRQE
-148 VLPVKPVDLQ
+148 TLPIEPIEIKR
-158 LTAEQRWQLD
+158 TAQQRWQVD
-168 GELLPPGEN
+168 DVVMPPEDELV
-177 LVVFERFIGMANFF
+177 LVKRFIGMANFF
-191 DYFGLKGIT
+191 DYFGLKGVS
-200 QARTFVALANILLSI
+200 QGRTFIALANILLAI
-215 TLIGFLV
+215 ALIGFFV
-222 WTLIR
+222 FTLIR
-227 PKVPFNQ
+227 PSMPFNQ
-234 NGMLTLA
+234 NGMLTIA
-241 ILVVLAFQA
+241 ILLVLVFQA
-250 FRSIE
+250 FGAIE
-255 FLTQYMEASGLAQSV
+255 FLTSHMESSGLAQSV
-270 WNSMRVGVYTTVIS
+270 WNSLRVGIYTTFIS

-305 FRVVAMI
+305 FRIVAMI

-321 GLSLVYLFGN
+321 GLSLVYMFGN
-331 KGVITTGFFDKL
+331 KGVITTGFFDYF
-343 PWLAWDIQLYGLTGI
+343 PWLAWDIHLYGLTGI

-393 AGKIRTFFTVTI
+393 ASKIRTFFTVTI

-487 ARSVPFVPKAHAVRD
+487 ARSVPFVPKTSRVRD
-502 TVYGSICSLIAAF
+502 TFYGIICSLIAAF

-539 ERYPQIW
+539 EQYPQLW

-558 GGYKAFWNSIKMAGL
+558 GGYAAFWNSIEMSAL
-573 TAVFGAIVTFTSAY
+573 TALCGALITFTSAY

-593 GATLLRRTAYFLS
+593 GTVWLRRSAYFLS

-624 FNKIQLNIPFT
+624 FNKTQLSIPFT

-644 LLYGTMAILVICNV
+644 LLYGTMAILVISNI

-731 DNPLASVAV
+731 ENPLASVAV

-764 IVRSAAELISRGS
+764 MVRSLAELVSR
-777 SAAPRDGDH
+777 RFK
-786 DNGGLRV
+786 RK
-793 TGWAVQDL
+793 TQGW
-801 IHRTGGK
+801 RSR
-808 M
+808 

>member
-1 MSKLANFG
+1 MAI
-9 GPSHSSAASGRRVTK
+9 V
-24 RSSPEDWMRRL
+24 
-35 LIALACFWL
+35 LIA
-44 LVGVV
+44 
-49 LPLMDVV
+49 
-56 DRATHLE
+56 
-63 LVVKIEEPTE
+63 
-73 AEKAE
+73 
-78 DEFRGQVDIAGHV
+78 
-91 VLLMREEGKKD
+91 
-102 VLYIDNKAV
+102 
-111 ETRRGK
+111 
-117 AEVPGVYVE
+117 
-126 FFEQRLRRIV
+126 
-136 TDLARPDPAVDE
+136 
-148 VLPVKPVDLQ
+148 
-158 LTAEQRWQLD
+158 
-168 GELLPPGEN
+168 
-177 LVVFERFIGMANFF
+177 
-191 DYFGLKGIT
+191 
-200 QARTFVALANILLSI
+200 
-215 TLIGFLV
+215 FLV
-222 WTLIR
+222 YTLIR
-227 PKVPFNQ
+227 PTVPFNQ
-234 NGMLTLA
+234 NGILTLA
-241 ILVVLAFQA
+241 ILVLLAFQA
-250 FRSIE
+250 FGSIE
-255 FLTQYMEASGLAQSV
+255 LLTRYMQESTLAQSV
-270 WNSMRVGVYTTVIS
+270 WNSLRVGLHTTVIS

-293 GIHRTRMFGKAF
+293 GIHRTLMVGKAF
-305 FRVVAMI
+305 FRIVAMI

-321 GLSLVYLFGN
+321 GLSLVYMFGN
-331 KGVITTGFFDKL
+331 KGVITTGFFEYL
-343 PWLAWDIQLYGLTGI
+343 PWLAWDINLYGLTGI

-386 EASESLG
+386 EAAESLG
-393 AGKIRTFFTVTI
+393 AGKVRTFFTVTI

-411 LLSAVFV
+411 LLSAIFV

-429 PKVVGGQF
+429 PKIVGGQF

-477 VQRRATAVVT
+477 VQRRATAIVT
-487 ARSVPFVPKAHAVRD
+487 ARSVPFTPKTSRVRD
-502 TVYGSICSLIAAF
+502 TIYGGICSLIAAF

-539 ERYPQIW
+539 EKYPQIW

-558 GGYKAFWNSIKMAGL
+558 GGYAAFWNSIRMAGL
-573 TAVFGAIVTFTSAY
+573 TAVFGAFVTFTSAY

-593 GATLLRRTAYFLS
+593 GAVWLRRSAYFLS
-606 IIPLALPG
+606 ILPLALPG

-624 FNKIQLNIPFT
+624 FNKTHFTIPFT
-635 GITFYNPFN
+635 GIEFWNPLN

-731 DNPLASVAV
+731 ENPLASVAV
-740 INMDDAGDTAPAA
+740 VNMDDAGDTAPAA

-764 IVRSAAELISRGS
+764 IVRSGAELISRRFKRKTQ
-777 SAAPRDGDH
+777 AWRD
-786 DNGGLRV
+786 R
-793 TGWAVQDL
+793 
-801 IHRTGGK
+801 
-808 M
+808 

>member
-1 MSKLANFG
+1 MSILKNLEGLFSFG
-9 GPSHSSAASGRRVTK
+9 SGASGERVTK
-24 RSSPEDWMRRL
+24 RSSGEDWVRRL
-35 LIALACFWL
+35 LIAFACFWL
-44 LVGVV
+44 IVGIV

-56 DRATHLE
+56 DRATHIE

-73 AEKAE
+73 QEKAA
-78 DEFRGQVDIAGHV
+78 DDFRGQINVAGHT
-91 VLLMREEGKKD
+91 VLLMMEEGKKE
-102 VLYIDNKAV
+102 VLYIDNDPVK
-111 ETRRGK
+111 TRQRK
-117 AEVPGVYVE
+117 AEVSGVYVE
-126 FFEQRLRRIV
+126 LGDERIERV
-136 TDLARPDPAVDE
+136 VCDLARPDPMSKD
-148 VLPVKPVDLQ
+148 VLPVEAIDVRRG
-158 LTAEQRWQLD
+158 EGQRWEVS
-168 GELLPPGEN
+168 GELMPPGEN
-177 LVVFERFIGMANFF
+177 LVVIKRFIGMVNFF
-191 DYFGLKGIT
+191 EYFGLTGIS
-200 QARTFVALANILLSI
+200 QGRTFIALGNILLAI
-215 TLIGFLV
+215 TLIGFFV

-227 PKVPFNQ
+227 PTVPFNQ
-234 NGMLTLA
+234 NGMLTIA
-241 ILVVLAFQA
+241 ILLVLAFQA

-255 FLTQYMEASGLAQSV
+255 FLTQYMESSGLAQSV
-270 WNSMRVGVYTTVIS
+270 WNSLRVGLYTTFIS

-293 GIHRTRMFGKAF
+293 GIHRTQMFGKAF
-305 FRVVAMI
+305 FRIVAMI

-321 GLSLVYLFGN
+321 GLSLVYMFGN
-331 KGVITTGFFDKL
+331 KGVITTGFFDYL
-343 PWLAWDIQLYGLTGI
+343 PWLAWDINLYGLTGI

-393 AGKIRTFFTVTI
+393 AGKIKTFFKVTI

-411 LLSAVFV
+411 LLSATFV

-477 VQRRATAVVT
+477 VQRRATAIVT
-487 ARSVPFVPKAHAVRD
+487 ARAVPYVPKANRGRD
-502 TVYGSICSLIAAF
+502 TFYGSICTLIATF

-525 ASLVKIWP
+525 ASLVKTWP

-539 ERYPQIW
+539 ELYPQLW

-551 LFDDVGG
+551 AFDDVGG
-558 GGYKAFWNSIKMAGL
+558 GGYAAFWNSIRMAAL
-573 TAVFGAIVTFTSAY
+573 TALFGAVVTFTSAY

-593 GATLLRRTAYFLS
+593 GTVWLRRIAYFLS
-606 IIPLALPG
+606 ILPLALPG

-624 FNKIQLNIPFT
+624 FNKTHLSIPFT
-635 GITFYNPFN
+635 GIEFYSPFN
-644 LLYGTMAILVICNV
+644 LLYGTMAILVICNI

-764 IVRSAAELISRGS
+764 IVRSLAELVR
-777 SAAPRDGDH
+777 R
-786 DNGGLRV
+786 RFKRK
-793 TGWAVQDL
+793 TQGWRA
-801 IHRTGGK
+801 R
-808 M
+808 

>member
-1 MSKLANFG
+1 VRKLESPGGLAIHSK
-9 GPSHSSAASGRRVTK
+9 ASGRRVTK
-24 RSSPEDWMRRL
+24 KSSPEDWVRRV
-35 LIALACFWL
+35 LIAFACVWL
-44 LVGVV
+44 MVGIV
-49 LPLMDVV
+49 LPLLDVV
-56 DRATHLE
+56 DRATHIE
-63 LVVKIEEPTE
+63 LVVKIEEPTQQ
-73 AEKAE
+73 EKAE
-78 DEFRGQVDIAGHV
+78 DDFRGQINVAGHS
-91 VLLMREEGKKD
+91 VLLLREAGKKD
-102 VLYIDNKAV
+102 VLYIDNKPV
-111 ETRRGK
+111 EVRRGK
-117 AEVPGVYVE
+117 AEISGVYVE
-126 FFEQRLRRIV
+126 LGDERIERV
-136 TDLARPDPAVDE
+136 VCDLARPDPMSEE
-148 VLPVKPVDLQ
+148 VLPVE
-158 LTAEQRWQLD
+158 AIEIERGEGQRWKVGGDLF
-168 GELLPPGEN
+168 PPGEN
-177 LVVFERFIGMANFF
+177 LVVIERFIGMVNFF
-191 DYFGLKGIT
+191 DYFGLKGIS
-200 QARTFVALANILLSI
+200 QGRTFVALGNILLAV
-215 TLIGFLV
+215 TLIGFFV

-227 PKVPFNQ
+227 PTVPFNQ
-234 NGMLTLA
+234 NGMLTIA
-241 ILVVLAFQA
+241 ILLVLAFQA

-255 FLTQYMEASGLAQSV
+255 FLTQYMESSGLAQSV
-270 WNSMRVGVYTTVIS
+270 WNSLRVGLYTTAIS
-284 VTLAFLYAY
+284 VSLAFLYAY
-293 GIHRTRMFGKAF
+293 GIHRTLMFGKAF
-305 FRVVAMI
+305 FRIVAMI

-321 GLSLVYLFGN
+321 GLSLVYMFGN
-331 KGVITTGFFDKL
+331 KGVITTGLFERL
-343 PWLAWDIQLYGLTGI
+343 PWLAWDIHLYGITGI

-393 AGKIRTFFTVTI
+393 AGKVRTFFMVTI

-472 IADRI
+472 IADRV
-477 VQRRATAVVT
+477 VQRRATAIVT
-487 ARSVPFVPKAHAVRD
+487 ARSVPYVPKANRARD
-502 TVYGSICSLIAAF
+502 TFFGSICTLIAAF

-525 ASLVKIWP
+525 ASLVKTWP

-539 ERYPQIW
+539 EQYPQIW

-551 LFDDVGG
+551 AFDDVGG
-558 GGYKAFWNSIKMAGL
+558 GGYAAFWNSIRMAAL
-573 TAVFGAIVTFTSAY
+573 TALFGAVVTFTSAY

-593 GATLLRRTAYFLS
+593 GTVWLRRIAYFLS
-606 IIPLALPG
+606 ILPLALPG

-624 FNKIQLNIPFT
+624 FNKTHLNIPFT
-635 GITFYNPFN
+635 GIEFYNPFN

-764 IVRSAAELISRGS
+764 VVRSFAELVSR
-777 SAAPRDGDH
+777 RFK
-786 DNGGLRV
+786 RR
-793 TGWAVQDL
+793 TQGWRA
-801 IHRTGGK
+801 R
-808 M
+808 

>member
-1 MSKLANFG
+1 ML
-9 GPSHSSAASGRRVTK
+9 
-24 RSSPEDWMRRL
+24 ED
-35 LIALACFWL
+35 
-44 LVGVV
+44 
-49 LPLMDVV
+49 
-56 DRATHLE
+56 
-63 LVVKIEEPTE
+63 
-73 AEKAE
+73 
-78 DEFRGQVDIAGHV
+78 
-91 VLLMREEGKKD
+91 GKKEI
-102 VLYIDNKAV
+102 LYIDNKPV
-111 ETRRGK
+111 KTRRRK

-126 FFEQRLRRIV
+126 LGDERIDRV
-136 TDLARPDPAVDE
+136 YCDIARPDPLSE
-148 VLPVKPVDLQ
+148 ELLPVSPIDIRR
-158 LTAEQRWQLD
+158 TPEQRWTVS
-168 GELLPPGEN
+168 GELLPAGDN
-177 LVVFERFIGMANFF
+177 TVVIERFIGLVNFF
-191 DYFGLKGIT
+191 DYFGLKGISQT
-200 QARTFVALANILLSI
+200 RTFLALANILLAI
-215 TLIGFLV
+215 VMIAFLV

-227 PKVPFNQ
+227 PTVPFNQ

-241 ILVVLAFQA
+241 ILVLLAFQA
-250 FRSIE
+250 YGAIE
-255 FLTQYMEASGLAQSV
+255 LLTRHMQESTLAQSV
-270 WNSMRVGVYTTVIS
+270 WNSMRVGLYTTVIS

-293 GIHRTRMFGKAF
+293 GIHRTFMFGKAF
-305 FRVVAMI
+305 FRIVAMI

-321 GLSLVYLFGN
+321 GLSLVYMFGN
-331 KGVITTGFFDKL
+331 KGVITTGFFDSL
-343 PWLAWDIQLYGLTGI
+343 PWLAWDINLYGLTGI

-386 EASESLG
+386 EAAESLG
-393 AGKIRTFFTVTI
+393 AGKVRTFFTVTI

-411 LLSAVFV
+411 LLSAIFV

-477 VQRRATAVVT
+477 VQRRATAIVT
-487 ARSVPFVPKAHAVRD
+487 ARSVPFTPKISRVRD
-502 TVYGSICSLIAAF
+502 TIYGSICSLIAAF

-539 ERYPQIW
+539 EKYPQLW

-551 LFDDVGG
+551 AFDDVGG
-558 GGYKAFWNSIKMAGL
+558 GGYSAFWNSIKMSGL
-573 TAVFGAIVTFTSAY
+573 TAIFGAFITFTSAY

-593 GATLLRRTAYFLS
+593 GAVWLRRSAYFLS
-606 IIPLALPG
+606 ILPLALPG

-624 FNKIQLNIPFT
+624 FNKAHFTVPFT
-635 GITFYNPFN
+635 DIEFYNPFN

-688 VPFYKTFLRVTVPVC
+688 VPFYKTFARVMVPVC

-731 DNPLASVAV
+731 DTPLASVAV
-740 INMDDAGDTAPAA
+740 VNMDDAGDTAPAA

-764 IVRSAAELISRGS
+764 VVRSLAELISR
-777 SAAPRDGDH
+777 RFK
-786 DNGGLRV
+786 R
-793 TGWAVQDL
+793 
-801 IHRTGGK
+801 RTQAWRSR
-808 M
+808 

>member
-1 MSKLANFG
+1 LREFDGPGTLSLNSEVSKK
-9 GPSHSSAASGRRVTK
+9 RVTK
-24 RSSPEDWMRRL
+24 KSSPEDWVRRL
-35 LIALACFWL
+35 LIAFACFWL
-44 LVGVV
+44 MVGIV

-56 DRATHLE
+56 DRATHIE

-73 AEKAE
+73 QEKAE
-78 DEFRGQVDIAGHV
+78 DDFRGQINIAGHV
-91 VLLMREEGKKD
+91 VLLMLEDGKKE
-102 VLYIDNKAV
+102 VLYIDNKPV
-111 ETRRGK
+111 EIRRQK
-117 AEVPGVYVE
+117 SEVPGVYVE
-126 FFEQRLRRIV
+126 LGDERIERV
-136 TDLARPDPAVDE
+136 VCNLARPDAMSED
-148 VLPVKPVDLQ
+148 VLPVSPIEIER
-158 LTAEQRWQLD
+158 TPGGRWNVS
-168 GELLPPGEN
+168 GELLPVDES
-177 LVVFERFIGMANFF
+177 LVVIKRFIGMVNFF
-191 DYFGLKGIT
+191 DYFGLKGIS
-200 QARTFVALANILLSI
+200 QGRTFVALGNILLSI
-215 TLIGFLV
+215 TLIGFFV

-227 PKVPFNQ
+227 PTLPFNQ
-234 NGMLTLA
+234 NGMLTIA
-241 ILVVLAFQA
+241 ILLVLAFQA

-255 FLTQYMEASGLAQSV
+255 FLTQYMETSGLAQSV
-270 WNSMRVGVYTTVIS
+270 WNSLRVGLYTTVIS
-284 VTLAFLYAY
+284 VGLAFLYAY
-293 GIHRTRMFGKAF
+293 GIHRTRIFGKAF
-305 FRVVAMI
+305 FRIVAMI

-321 GLSLVYLFGN
+321 GLSLVYMFGN
-331 KGVITTGFFDKL
+331 KGVITTGFFDRF
-343 PWLAWDIQLYGLTGI
+343 PWLAWDIHLYGLTGI

-393 AGKIRTFFTVTI
+393 AGKVRTFFTVTI

-411 LLSAVFV
+411 LLSAIFV

-477 VQRRATAVVT
+477 VQRRATAIVT
-487 ARSVPFVPKAHAVRD
+487 ARSVPFSPKASRGRD
-502 TVYGSICSLIAAF
+502 VIFGSLCTLIAAF
-515 ILLMVFMAGV
+515 ILIMVFMAGV

-546 TLKHY
+546 TLSHY
-551 LFDDVGG
+551 TFDDVGG
-558 GGYKAFWNSIKMAGL
+558 GGYAAFWNSIKMAAL
-573 TAVFGAIVTFTSAY
+573 TALCGVFITFTSAY

-593 GATLLRRTAYFLS
+593 GVVWLKRIAYFLS
-606 IIPLALPG
+606 ILPLALPG

-624 FNKIQLNIPFT
+624 FNKTHLTIPFT
-635 GITFYNPFN
+635 GIEFLNPFN
-644 LLYGTMAILVICNV
+644 FLYGTMAILIICNI

-688 VPFYKTFLRVTVPVC
+688 VPFYRTFMRVTVPVC

-723 AVIFLYTS
+723 AVIFLYSS

-764 IVRSAAELISRGS
+764 IVRSLAELISR
-777 SAAPRDGDH
+777 RFK
-786 DNGGLRV
+786 RR
-793 TGWAVQDL
+793 TQGWRA
-801 IHRTGGK
+801 R
-808 M
+808 